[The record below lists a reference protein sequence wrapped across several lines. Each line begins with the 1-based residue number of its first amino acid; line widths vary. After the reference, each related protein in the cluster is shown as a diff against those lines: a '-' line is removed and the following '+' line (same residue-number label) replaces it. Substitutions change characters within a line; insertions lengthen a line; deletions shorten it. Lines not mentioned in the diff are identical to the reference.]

1 MQELSSPRPRLQGD
15 VRLRAAECSGAGVSL
30 RRECVSTIRY
40 LVALIFLIVLPSP
53 ARPQEAPP
61 SKSLQGNEY
70 TIQVN
75 VDMVVLHATVQN
87 HKGVL
92 VPGLDQNDFQ
102 VYEDGARQQIRYFTH
117 EDIPVTVGLV
127 VDNSG
132 SMRPKRPEVIAA
144 ALAFARSSNP
154 LDQMFV
160 VNFNE
165 MCRLASRP
173 TCLLRIRWIS
183 CELPSP
189 ESPQMVRRRCTTLL
203 PPDLST

>member
-30 RRECVSTIRY
+30 RRECASTIRY

-53 ARPQEAPP
+53 ARPQKDPP

-92 VPGLDQNDFQ
+92 VPGLGQNDFQ
-102 VYEDGARQQIRYFTH
+102 VYEDGDRQQIKYFSH
-117 EDIPVTVGLV
+117 KDIPVTVNRDLDILFLIDDSPSMADKQNNLAANFPNFINVLNTIEGGLPNVHIGV
-127 VDNSG
+127 VFTNW
-132 SMRPKRPEVIAA
+132 V
-144 ALAFARSSNP
+144 L
-154 LDQMFV
+154 
-160 VNFNE
+160 
-165 MCRLASRP
+165 RLWK
-173 TCLLRIRWIS
+173 TTV
-183 CELPSP
+183 PS
-189 ESPQMVRRRCTTLL
+189 TAT
-203 PPDLST
+203 